1 MLLSECYSKMNL
13 TCFFFV
19 LLSCTGIIFLV
30 HYFCGVYHAALQHEG
45 RYSCQR
51 LDLCISYDCA
61 ERLSIRYS
69 CCKGTLGLAGRFFVE
84 LMINCT
90 LNSLINEPGV
100 PHLVLGSIN
109 LFLSSLLYCYRLN
122 SQVFAF

>member
-1 MLLSECYSKMNL
+1 MLLYECYSRVNL
-13 TCFFFV
+13 TCFFFFV

-69 CCKGTLGLAGRFFVE
+69 CYKGALGLAGRCFVK
-84 LMINCT
+84 LMINCI
-90 LNSLINEPGV
+90 LNIVVNETMSFPNGAS
-100 PHLVLGSIN
+100 P
-109 LFLSSLLYCYRLN
+109 FLNCHRLN
-122 SQVFAF
+122 S

>member
-1 MLLSECYSKMNL
+1 MLLYECYSRVNL

-69 CCKGTLGLAGRFFVE
+69 CYKGALGLAGRCFVK
-84 LMINCT
+84 LMINCI
-90 LNSLINEPGV
+90 LNILVNETMSFPNGAS
-100 PHLVLGSIN
+100 P
-109 LFLSSLLYCYRLN
+109 FLNCHRLN
-122 SQVFAF
+122 S